1 MRHDIPFQAIEAARP
16 RILAAERHIWNHPE
30 TGYREWNTHAYL
42 KAQFEA
48 LGVATHTFD
57 RIPASVAVQSAKDG
71 QDRVF
76 KPIPGFWVD
85 FDTGRPGPR
94 IAIFGELDALLIPTH
109 PECDKAT
116 GAVHACGHHA
126 QCAALL
132 GVAAGLSAPGALA
145 GLSGAIRLIAVPAE
159 ECTERDFHM
168 RLREEGVIRYI
179 GGKQELLWR
188 GVLDDVDL
196 AFMVHTKEG
205 GARVATTPGSDGFI
219 ATNHVFLGKAAH
231 AGAQPHAGVNAL
243 YAANLA
249 LNAANALRETFRD
262 DLHVRFHPI
271 ITSGGASCNVIP
283 ERVVI
288 DSSVRAASLDAA
300 IDVNR
305 KINRA
310 FAGAAAAMGC
320 RLEVHDRN
328 GYAPR
333 RNDAALNDL
342 GRRRSFRRR
351 MPAPAH
357 RMDGGVQRHGRRLVR
372 HADDPRLCRRCRRQ
386 RPRVRLP
393 HRRSGDRLHR
403 FRGDAGG
410 GCAAAA
416 LGRCRPRSEN
426 RRGGEAQLH
435 DDLRLPSPCR
445 FHRFRRRGRRLRR
458 GRTHRPCPRRRYRT
472 ISVNGF
478 GLHQMSF
485 IFGAVATAAVYSKL
499 VPST

>member
-132 GVAAGLSAPGALA
+132 GVAAGLSAPGALD

-342 GRRRSFRRR
+342 FHEV
-351 MPAPAH
+351 A
-357 RMDGGVQRHGRRLVR
+357 
-372 HADDPRLCRRCRRQ
+372 ADLFGAGCKRQ
-386 RPRVRLP
+386 RTGWTAGC
-393 HRRSGDRLHR
+393 SDMGDVSCVMPTTHA
-403 FRGDAGG
+403 FAGG
-410 GCAAAA
+410 AVGHGHGSDYRIADPEIACVGSAEMQAEVAQRLLSDDAA
-416 LGRCRPRSEN
+416 LARKIVAEGKPSCMTIS
-426 RRGGEAQLH
+426 
-435 DDLRLPSPCR
+435 DYLRLADSID
-445 FHRFRRRGRRLRR
+445 FDGEVVDYDADGRIVLALD
-458 GRTHRPCPRRRYRT
+458 G
-472 ISVNGF
+472 
-478 GLHQMSF
+478 
-485 IFGAVATAAVYSKL
+485 ATARSA
-499 VPST
+499 